1 MAMLSQALE
10 ATSKGMEEQVGV
22 VERALAA
29 AAVALPLL
37 QSHLFDAQMIARRL
51 ERERGSALLH
61 SQDAGGLVLG
71 KTVGSETGKA
81 SGFNAGD
88 VGLAAQGGG
97 VGGSMGNLSPFDARS
112 RSSLRI
118 DTPAATA
125 TTATAPEKVLQEPVE
140 ESVRLANLLLAP
152 RDAPGA
158 GVEPVPDGTIREND
172 LVRLQKQVETERAR
186 LEQEQQ
192 GSVLYV
198 TRMKEELMSAI
209 SERDRCL
216 CDSYVWC

>member
-81 SGFNAGD
+81 SGANAGD
-88 VGLAAQGGG
+88 VGLAFPGWRGGR
-97 VGGSMGNLSPFDARS
+97 V
-112 RSSLRI
+112 
-118 DTPAATA
+118 
-125 TTATAPEKVLQEPVE
+125 
-140 ESVRLANLLLAP
+140 
-152 RDAPGA
+152 
-158 GVEPVPDGTIREND
+158 DG
-172 LVRLQKQVETERAR
+172 Q
-186 LEQEQQ
+186 
-192 GSVLYV
+192 SF
-198 TRMKEELMSAI
+198 AI
-209 SERDRCL
+209 
-216 CDSYVWC
+216 